1 MGTFTAAVGLDRWSK
16 SEEMDTIDTNRTA
29 RTMTITGVNFKADK
43 QLIKDTACKC
53 SLSCGGKRYLHRSPY
68 TKEQRWQKAVEYLS
82 DPAHPVMRL
91 DDYVRLTGV
100 SRSVAS
106 RELREYYDLPDSQ
119 ISTFGRG
126 TSKVYVKRNM
136 EQKKT
141 DMKKKII
148 LYLVTA
154 LTIVG
159 CSSQEKKTS
168 QQEQNVPKQEQN
180 VSHQEQKAL
189 KQIEATTSTD
199 KSSTNGK
206 VTYLTT
212 ADFKQK
218 VMDYETHPQEWVFA
232 GHRPVVIDFYATW
245 CRPCKMMSPIVE
257 QLAKQNA
264 GKVDFYKVDIDQ
276 EPELASVFGIQSIPT
291 FLFIPMKGKPTAQM
305 GMMEKE
311 EMEKVVKGIQQ

>member
-1 MGTFTAAVGLDRWSK
+1 
-16 SEEMDTIDTNRTA
+16 MDTIDTNRTA

-53 SLSCGGKRYLHRSPY
+53 SLSRGGKRYLHRSPY

-106 RELREYYDLPDSQ
+106 RELREYYDLPNSQ

-154 LTIVG
+154 LTIV
-159 CSSQEKKTS
+159 
-168 QQEQNVPKQEQN
+168 
-180 VSHQEQKAL
+180 
-189 KQIEATTSTD
+189 
-199 KSSTNGK
+199 
-206 VTYLTT
+206 
-212 ADFKQK
+212 
-218 VMDYETHPQEWVFA
+218 
-232 GHRPVVIDFYATW
+232 R
-245 CRPCKMMSPIVE
+245 R
-257 QLAKQNA
+257 
-264 GKVDFYKVDIDQ
+264 
-276 EPELASVFGIQSIPT
+276 
-291 FLFIPMKGKPTAQM
+291 LFITR
-305 GMMEKE
+305 EKNFSTRAE
-311 EMEKVVKGIQQ
+311 CS

>member
-53 SLSCGGKRYLHRSPY
+53 SLPRGGKRYLHRSPY
-68 TKEQRWQKAVEYLS
+68 TKEQRCQKAVEYLS

-311 EMEKVVKGIQQ
+311 EMEKVIKGIQQ

>member
-1 MGTFTAAVGLDRWSK
+1 
-16 SEEMDTIDTNRTA
+16 
-29 RTMTITGVNFKADK
+29 
-43 QLIKDTACKC
+43 
-53 SLSCGGKRYLHRSPY
+53 
-68 TKEQRWQKAVEYLS
+68 
-82 DPAHPVMRL
+82 
-91 DDYVRLTGV
+91 
-100 SRSVAS
+100 
-106 RELREYYDLPDSQ
+106 
-119 ISTFGRG
+119 
-126 TSKVYVKRNM
+126 
-136 EQKKT
+136 
-141 DMKKKII
+141 MKKKII

-159 CSSQEKKTS
+159 CSSQKKKTS

-180 VSHQEQKAL
+180 AQ
-189 KQIEATTSTD
+189 KQIEATPSTD
-199 KSSTNGK
+199 KNSTNGQ
-206 VTYLTT
+206 VAYLTT

-257 QLAKQNA
+257 QLAKQYA

-311 EMEKVVKGIQQ
+311 EMKKVIKGIQ

>member
-1 MGTFTAAVGLDRWSK
+1 
-16 SEEMDTIDTNRTA
+16 
-29 RTMTITGVNFKADK
+29 
-43 QLIKDTACKC
+43 
-53 SLSCGGKRYLHRSPY
+53 
-68 TKEQRWQKAVEYLS
+68 
-82 DPAHPVMRL
+82 
-91 DDYVRLTGV
+91 
-100 SRSVAS
+100 
-106 RELREYYDLPDSQ
+106 
-119 ISTFGRG
+119 
-126 TSKVYVKRNM
+126 
-136 EQKKT
+136 
-141 DMKKKII
+141 MKKKII

-218 VMDYETHPQEWVFA
+218 VMDYETHPQEWVFS

>member
-1 MGTFTAAVGLDRWSK
+1 
-16 SEEMDTIDTNRTA
+16 
-29 RTMTITGVNFKADK
+29 
-43 QLIKDTACKC
+43 
-53 SLSCGGKRYLHRSPY
+53 
-68 TKEQRWQKAVEYLS
+68 
-82 DPAHPVMRL
+82 
-91 DDYVRLTGV
+91 
-100 SRSVAS
+100 
-106 RELREYYDLPDSQ
+106 
-119 ISTFGRG
+119 
-126 TSKVYVKRNM
+126 
-136 EQKKT
+136 
-141 DMKKKII
+141 MKKKII
-148 LYLVTA
+148 LYLLTA

-180 VSHQEQKAL
+180 AQKQ
-189 KQIEATTSTD
+189 KEATPSTD

-218 VMDYETHPQEWVFA
+218 VMDYEAHPQEWVFA
-232 GHRPVVIDFYATW
+232 GHRPVVIDFYVTW

-257 QLAKQNA
+257 QLAKQYA

-276 EPELASVFGIQSIPT
+276 EQELASVFGIQSIPT

-311 EMEKVVKGIQQ
+311 EMEKVIKGIKQ